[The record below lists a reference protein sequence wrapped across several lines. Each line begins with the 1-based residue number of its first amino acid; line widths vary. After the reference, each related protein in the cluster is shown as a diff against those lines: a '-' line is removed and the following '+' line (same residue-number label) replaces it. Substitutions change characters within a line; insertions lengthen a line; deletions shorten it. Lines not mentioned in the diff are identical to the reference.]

1 MSHQGDVDDDEM
13 IPDNEQDIKP
23 RFHKSRTHQQ
33 SYANGDKGAEGAEED
48 DEDVDD
54 EAFADWNLSK
64 WFRVSLLEP
73 SVLKKI

>member
-1 MSHQGDVDDDEM
+1 M

-33 SYANGDKGAEGAEED
+33 SYANGEKGAEGQEEE

-54 EAFADWNLSK
+54 EAFADWNL
-64 WFRVSLLEP
+64 RE
-73 SVLKKI
+73 

>member
-1 MSHQGDVDDDEM
+1 M

-33 SYANGDKGAEGAEED
+33 AYANGEKNGEGGEAEDE

-54 EAFADWNLSK
+54 EAFADWNLSE
-64 WFRVSLLEP
+64 WLVEL
-73 SVLKKI
+73 V

>member
-1 MSHQGDVDDDEM
+1 M

-33 SYANGDKGAEGAEED
+33 SYANGEKGLDGGEDD

-54 EAFADWNLSK
+54 EAFADWNLSEWLGSALVCII
-64 WFRVSLLEP
+64 WF
-73 SVLKKI
+73 KAAHDCKT